1 MSIEQTI
8 CNFKLL
14 GEHGRFQ
21 VVAMV
26 TWLDVQV
33 DVVDWHMDDARI
45 GEGRKETEV
54 FTEEQ
59 IEKMG
64 EKRI

>member
-1 MSIEQTI
+1 M
-8 CNFKLL
+8 
-14 GEHGRFQ
+14 GEHRRFQ